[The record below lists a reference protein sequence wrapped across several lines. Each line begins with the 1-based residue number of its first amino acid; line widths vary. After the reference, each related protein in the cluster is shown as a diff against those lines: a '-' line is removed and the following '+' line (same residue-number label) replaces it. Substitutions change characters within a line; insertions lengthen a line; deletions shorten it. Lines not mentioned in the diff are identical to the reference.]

1 MQQQSPIREIRQRR
15 GWRAADLARFAGMSL
30 GAVTM
35 VERGELV
42 KLPARLE
49 SALVRLGE
57 DVIEVRRRHE
67 QFVTERRRSLTTRSA
82 PTSE

>member
-1 MQQQSPIREIRQRR
+1 V
-15 GWRAADLARFAGMSL
+15 SL

-49 SALVRLGE
+49 SALIRLGE
-57 DVIEVRRRHE
+57 DVAEVRRQHAE
-67 QFVTERRRSLTTRSA
+67 FVKERRRSLTTCGIQTTR
-82 PTSE
+82 